1 MLKVKKLRIEII
13 KLYHNIL
20 VAGHG
25 EKQKTMKLVMR
36 NYWQPKITKNIGK
49 YVDECNLYQ
58 RMENRIEALADKLIM
73 NEIPEKL

>member
-20 VAGHG
+20 VARHG

-36 NYWQPKITKNIGK
+36 NYWQPKVTKNIGK

-58 RMENRIEALADKLIM
+58 RMKNRIEALAEKFIM